1 MKISNFGN
9 IIKKSKKKYLEEN
22 YLSSE
27 YTWGFE
33 LEGFVRNSLTLDDF
47 LMDSS
52 FSEFY
57 LDDIDEKNY
66 NGDISDEA
74 YECAKKIKEA
84 IDNHESFDD
93 VKEYFDNERFMNEI
107 YNYHDIDLSDRT
119 SFPDS
124 DFQQVDDI
132 LYDTFKKYIS
142 EGNWSKMTGDG
153 SLEADY
159 DNDYAFEYNTPAMP
173 FTPSVINDVIHMFAE
188 LENTGFYINDT
199 CGFHIHLS
207 YPNIKRDDLIWVLC
221 CLAMDEDALNKIS
234 YLENSG
240 IKLFKE
246 GKAEY
251 GTIDTMKDL
260 KHFLETKNWAY
271 VSEALSVEKMTVF
284 RIHPQG
290 TLEWRGPRN
299 FLNEEGDNLDLQN
312 LYDLFKN
319 LYKLTQFISNSLNK
333 KFIEINGE
341 MISKQEVMKNIL
353 SQPKGISVLK
363 LNSDVEKKT
372 WDKYSKIYSELLKN
386 KFDEN
391 YLKKYLNKPGKVIEF
406 INWLKVRLSEYPRR
420 SELNWL
426 FEYFKTLKEDRILY
440 PYAYEL
446 MDCIENLL

>member
-93 VKEYFDNERFMNEI
+93 VKEYFDNECFMNEI

-124 DFQQVDDI
+124 DFQIVDDI

-159 DNDYAFEYNTPAMP
+159 ENDYAFEYNTPAMP

-246 GKAEY
+246 GKGEY
-251 GTIDTMKDL
+251 GTIDVIKDL
-260 KHFLETKNWAY
+260 RHFLETKNWEY
-271 VSEALSVEKMTVF
+271 VSEALSVEKMTLF

-299 FLNEEGDNLDLQN
+299 FLNEEGDNINYEN

-319 LYKLTQFISNSLNK
+319 LYRLTQFISNSLNK

-341 MISKQEVMKNIL
+341 KISKQEVMKNIL